1 MACVRLAR
9 RAFRIPFPDSLY
21 KSAHGPIQ
29 HFVVTTALRPF
40 RVELCGSDERRDT
53 SMSEVILINLTGPD
67 RPGITRDLSA
77 ILAQHD
83 LRVLDIGQAVI
94 HDTLTL
100 GLLVGVPEESESHPV
115 LKDVLFKAHEWNL
128 QARFTPVSLAE
139 YERWVGAQ
147 GQPRYIMTLI
157 GTQLTARHLA
167 GLGDVATRH
176 GLNIDNIT
184 RLSGRISMNEQP
196 HEPLRS
202 CVELSMRGTPDDASA
217 LRGELL
223 ELAQAL
229 DVDIAFQ
236 VDDVYRRNRRLIA
249 FDMDSTLIQTE
260 VIDELAMAA
269 GVGDEVSAITEAAM
283 NGELDFKQ
291 SLVRRVALLK
301 GLEESVLAEIAARL
315 PLTPGAERLIGTLR
329 SLGYRTAILS
339 GGFSFFGRELK
350 ERLGIDFLYANEL
363 EVEAGRL
370 TGRVRGE
377 IVDGARK
384 AALLRQISEQTG
396 IRIEQTIAVGDG
408 ANDLPMLDA
417 AGLGI
422 AFHAKPK
429 VRASAEQVISNLG
442 LDGILYLIGM
452 SDREVQQA

>member
-1 MACVRLAR
+1 
-9 RAFRIPFPDSLY
+9 
-21 KSAHGPIQ
+21 
-29 HFVVTTALRPF
+29 
-40 RVELCGSDERRDT
+40 
-53 SMSEVILINLTGPD
+53 MSEVILINLTGAD

-77 ILAQHD
+77 ILARHD
-83 LRVLDIGQAVI
+83 VRILDIGQAVI

-100 GLLVGVPEESESHPV
+100 GLLVEVPPESESHPV
-115 LKDVLFKAHEWNL
+115 LKDVLFKAHEWDL
-128 QARFTPVSLAE
+128 QARFTPVGLEE
-139 YERWVGAQ
+139 YERWVRAQ
-147 GQPRYIMTLI
+147 GQPRHIMTLI
-157 GTQLTARHLA
+157 GTQLTARHLE

-184 RLSGRISMNEQP
+184 RLSGRVSMQREHEQ
-196 HEPLRS
+196 LRS
-202 CVELSMRGTPDDASA
+202 CVELSLRGTPDDASA

-223 ELAQAL
+223 DLAQSL

-236 VDDVYRRNRRLIA
+236 VDDVYRRNRRLVA

-260 VIDELAMAA
+260 VIDELAAAA

-283 NGELDFKQ
+283 NGELDFKE
-291 SLVRRVALLK
+291 SLVRRVGLLK
-301 GLEESVLAEIAARL
+301 GLEESVLEQIAARL
-315 PLTPGAERLIGTLR
+315 PLTPGAERLIRTLR

-339 GGFSFFGRELK
+339 GGFSFFGKDLQQ
-350 ERLGIDFLYANEL
+350 RLGIDFVFANEL
-363 EVEAGRL
+363 EVEDGRL
-370 TGRVRGE
+370 TGRVSGE

-384 AALLRQISEQTG
+384 AALLRQLADQAG
-396 IRIEQTIAVGDG
+396 IRLEQTIAVGDG

>member
-1 MACVRLAR
+1 M
-9 RAFRIPFPDSLY
+9 P
-21 KSAHGPIQ
+21 Q
-29 HFVVTTALRPF
+29 
-40 RVELCGSDERRDT
+40 
-53 SMSEVILINLTGPD
+53 VILINLTGAD

-77 ILAQHD
+77 ILARHGV
-83 LRVLDIGQAVI
+83 RILDIGQAVI

-100 GLLVGVPEESESHPV
+100 GILVEVPPEAESHPV
-115 LKDVLFKAHEWNL
+115 LKDVLFKAHEWDL
-128 QARFTPVSLAE
+128 QARFSPIGLEE

-147 GQPRYIMTLI
+147 GQPRHIMTLI
-157 GTQLTARHLA
+157 ATQLSARHLEA
-167 GLGDVATRH
+167 LGEVATRH

-184 RLSGRISMNEQP
+184 RLSGRVSLATAGDEA
-196 HEPLRS
+196 RA
-202 CVELSMRGTPDDASA
+202 CVELSLRGTPKDASA

-223 ELAQAL
+223 ALAQSL
-229 DVDIAFQ
+229 EVDIAFQ
-236 VDDVYRRNRRLIA
+236 VDDVYRRNRRLVA

-260 VIDELAMAA
+260 VIDELALAA
-269 GVGDEVSAITEAAM
+269 GVGEEVAAITEAAM
-283 NGELDFKQ
+283 NGELDFRA
-291 SLVRRVALLK
+291 SLERRVALLE
-301 GLEESVLAEIAARL
+301 GLDERVLGEIAKRL
-315 PLTPGAERLIGTLR
+315 PLTSGAERLIRTLR

-339 GGFSFFGRELK
+339 GGFSYFGRDLQR
-350 ERLGIDFLYANEL
+350 RLGIDFVFANEL
-363 EVEAGRL
+363 EIREGRL

-384 AALLRQISEQTG
+384 AALLRQIADDEG
-396 IRIEQTIAVGDG
+396 LRLEQTIAVGDG

-422 AFHAKPK
+422 AFHAKPR

>member
-1 MACVRLAR
+1 
-9 RAFRIPFPDSLY
+9 
-21 KSAHGPIQ
+21 
-29 HFVVTTALRPF
+29 
-40 RVELCGSDERRDT
+40 
-53 SMSEVILINLTGPD
+53 MSEVILINLTGAD

-77 ILAQHD
+77 ILARHD
-83 LRVLDIGQAVI
+83 VRVLDIGQAVI

-100 GLLVGVPEESESHPV
+100 GLLVEVPPESESHPV
-115 LKDVLFKAHEWNL
+115 LKDV
-128 QARFTPVSLAE
+128 
-139 YERWVGAQ
+139 RWVRAQ
-147 GQPRYIMTLI
+147 GQPRHIMTLI
-157 GTQLTARHLA
+157 GTQLTARHLE

-184 RLSGRISMNEQP
+184 RLSGRVSLQQEHEQ
-196 HEPLRS
+196 LRS
-202 CVELSMRGTPDDASA
+202 CVELSLRGTPDDASA

-223 ELAQAL
+223 DLAQSL

-236 VDDVYRRNRRLIA
+236 VDDVYRRNRRLVA

-260 VIDELAMAA
+260 VIDELAAAA

-283 NGELDFKQ
+283 NGELDFKE
-291 SLVRRVALLK
+291 SLVRRVGLLK
-301 GLEESVLAEIAARL
+301 GLEESVLEQIAARL
-315 PLTPGAERLIGTLR
+315 PLTPGAERLIRTLR

-339 GGFSFFGRELK
+339 GGFSFFGKDLQQ
-350 ERLGIDFLYANEL
+350 RLGIDFVFANEL
-363 EVEAGRL
+363 EVEDGRL
-370 TGRVRGE
+370 TGRVSGE

-384 AALLRQISEQTG
+384 AALLRQLADQAG
-396 IRIEQTIAVGDG
+396 IRLEQTIAVGDG

>member
-1 MACVRLAR
+1 
-9 RAFRIPFPDSLY
+9 
-21 KSAHGPIQ
+21 
-29 HFVVTTALRPF
+29 
-40 RVELCGSDERRDT
+40 
-53 SMSEVILINLTGPD
+53 MSEIILINLTGPD

-83 LRVLDIGQAVI
+83 IRVLDIGQAVI

-100 GLLVGVPEESESHPV
+100 GILVELPPESESHPV
-115 LKDVLFKAHEWNL
+115 LKDVLFRAHEWNL
-128 QARFTPVSLAE
+128 QVRFTPIGLAE
-139 YERWVGAQ
+139 YEHWVEAQ
-147 GQPRYIMTLI
+147 GQPRHIMTLI
-157 GTQLTARHLA
+157 GERLTARHLEA
-167 GLGDVATRH
+167 IGDLSTRR
-176 GLNIDNIT
+176 GLNIDAIK
-184 RLSGRISMNEQP
+184 RLSGRVSLTDESEQ
-196 HEPLRS
+196 LRS
-202 CVELSMRGTPDDASA
+202 CVELSMRGTPDDASG

-223 ELAQAL
+223 ALAQSL

-236 VDDVYRRNRRLIA
+236 VDDVYRRNRRMVA

-269 GVGDEVSAITEAAM
+269 GVGEEVSAITEAAM
-283 NGELDFKQ
+283 NGELDFKE
-291 SLVRRVALLK
+291 SLIRRVALLEGLDEK
-301 GLEESVLAEIAARL
+301 VLEEIAENL
-315 PLTPGAERLIGTLR
+315 PLTSGAERLIRTLR
-329 SLGYRTAILS
+329 TLGYRTAILS
-339 GGFSFFGRELK
+339 GGFSFSGAALQR
-350 ERLGIDFLYANEL
+350 RLGIDFVFANEL
-363 EVEAGRL
+363 EIENGRL
-370 TGRVRGE
+370 TGKVSGE

-384 AALLRQISEQTG
+384 AALLAQLAEQEG
-396 IRIEQTIAVGDG
+396 LRLEQTIAVGDG

>member
-1 MACVRLAR
+1 ME
-9 RAFRIPFPDSLY
+9 PD
-21 KSAHGPIQ
+21 
-29 HFVVTTALRPF
+29 
-40 RVELCGSDERRDT
+40 
-53 SMSEVILINLTGPD
+53 MSEVILINLTGAD

-77 ILAQHD
+77 ILASHD
-83 LRVLDIGQAVI
+83 VRVLDIGQAVI
-94 HDTLTL
+94 HNTLTL
-100 GLLVGVPEESESHPV
+100 GILVEVPPESESHPV
-115 LKDVLFKAHEWNL
+115 LKDVLFKAHEWDL
-128 QARFTPVSLAE
+128 QARFTPVDLEE
-139 YERWVGAQ
+139 YERWVAAQ

-157 GTQLTARHLA
+157 GSRLTARHLE

-184 RLSGRISMNEQP
+184 RLSGRVSMRIANEQQ
-196 HEPLRS
+196 RS
-202 CVELSMRGTPDDASA
+202 CVELSLRGTPDDASA

-223 ELAQAL
+223 ELAQEL

-236 VDDVYRRNRRLIA
+236 VDDVYRRNRRLVA

-260 VIDELAMAA
+260 VIDELAAEA
-269 GVGDEVSAITEAAM
+269 GVGEEVAAITESAM
-283 NGELDFKQ
+283 NGELDFRQ
-291 SLVRRVALLK
+291 SLERRVALLE
-301 GLEESVLAEIAARL
+301 GLDASVLEKIAGRL
-315 PLTPGAERLIGTLR
+315 PLTPGAERLIRTLR
-329 SLGYRTAILS
+329 SLDYRTAILS
-339 GGFSFFGRELK
+339 GGFDFFGRYLQQ
-350 ERLGIDFLYANEL
+350 RLGIDFVFANEL
-363 EVEAGRL
+363 EIVDGRL
-370 TGRVRGE
+370 TGRVKGE

-384 AALLRQISEQTG
+384 AALLRELAEREG
-396 IRIEQTIAVGDG
+396 LRLEQTIAVGDG

>member
-1 MACVRLAR
+1 
-9 RAFRIPFPDSLY
+9 
-21 KSAHGPIQ
+21 
-29 HFVVTTALRPF
+29 
-40 RVELCGSDERRDT
+40 
-53 SMSEVILINLTGPD
+53 MSEVVLINLTGPD

-77 ILAQHD
+77 ILASHD
-83 LRVLDIGQAVI
+83 VRVLDIGQAVI

-100 GLLVGVPEESESHPV
+100 GILIELPPEADSHPV
-115 LKDVLFKAHEWNL
+115 LKDVLFKSHEWSL
-128 QARFTPVSLAE
+128 QARFTPVSIAE
-139 YERWVGAQ
+139 YEKWVSAQ
-147 GQPRYIMTLI
+147 GQPRHIMTLI
-157 GTQLTARHLA
+157 GSRLTARHLE

-184 RLSGRISMNEQP
+184 RLSGRVSLREGEETP
-196 HEPLRS
+196 RS
-202 CVELSMRGTPDDASA
+202 CVELSLRGTPDDASA

-223 ELAQAL
+223 ELAQSL

-236 VDDVYRRNRRLIA
+236 VDDVYRRNRRLVA

-260 VIDELAMAA
+260 VIDELAAEA
-269 GVGDEVSAITEAAM
+269 GVGERVMAITEAAM
-283 NGELDFKQ
+283 NGELDFRE
-291 SLVRRVALLK
+291 SLTRRVALLE
-301 GLEESVLAEIAARL
+301 GLDAGVLERVAERL
-315 PLTPGAERLIGTLR
+315 PLTPGAERLIRTLR

-339 GGFSFFGRELK
+339 GGFSFFGRHLQSL
-350 ERLGIDFLYANEL
+350 LGIDFVYANEL
-363 EVEAGRL
+363 EIEQGRL
-370 TGRVRGE
+370 TGRVVGE

-384 AALLRQISEQTG
+384 AALLRELAERESL
-396 IRIEQTIAVGDG
+396 RPEQTIAVGDG